1 MPLIDTDKQ
10 CISIL
15 YVEDVPDSRDMLAD
29 IMRYRY
35 PDVQLFVADNGET
48 GIELFTRYKPDI
60 VVTDINMPINDGLSM
75 ASEIKSLVPST
86 EIVVLTAYS
95 ETKHL
100 IRAIEIGV
108 GHFIQKPIDTEKFFK
123 VINKAIALV
132 RSERE
137 ILRQNKMIRLL
148 NAELVKKT
156 GELELAN
163 KELKSYDYSVAHDLR
178 SPMVTIRDLSQR
190 LLDMYADNLDSAG
203 MGCIQ
208 AIHQEA
214 VRMNSLV
221 ETLLRFSIR
230 ARKYPEKKR
239 ANLSDMVQ
247 EISRKLL
254 DKEPYR
260 QVMFSVEEGVNGYC
274 DPDLIRII
282 LENLIGNAWKFSTV
296 KDNVQ
301 IEFGTLNN
309 EADLVYFVR
318 DNGAGFDESDSEKIF
333 APFQRLQS
341 DGQVDGFGIG
351 LATSYRIIHRHG
363 GRIWAEAE
371 KGKGATFYFTL

>member
-1 MPLIDTDKQ
+1 M
-10 CISIL
+10 L
-15 YVEDVPDSRDMLAD
+15 YVEDDLDSRDMLAD

-48 GIELFTRYKPDI
+48 GIELFTLHKPDI
-60 VVTDINMPINDGLSM
+60 VVTDINMPVNDGLSM

-100 IRAIEIGV
+100 MRAIEIGV
-108 GHFIQKPIDTEKFFK
+108 SHFIQKPIDTDKFFK
-123 VINKAIALV
+123 VINKVITLV

-137 ILRQNKMIRLL
+137 ILRQNRMIRHL

-163 KELKSYDYSVAHDLR
+163 KELESYDYSVAHDLR
-178 SPMVTIRDLSQR
+178 SPMVAIRNLSQR
-190 LLDMYADNLDSAG
+190 LLDMDAGNPDSPG
-203 MGCIQ
+203 KGCIQ
-208 AIHQEA
+208 SIHQEA
-214 VRMNSLV
+214 VRMNDLV
-221 ETLLRFSIR
+221 ETLLKFSVR

-239 ANLSDMVQ
+239 TNLSDMAQ
-247 EISRKLL
+247 EICRKLL
-254 DKEPYR
+254 DKEPQR
-260 QVMFSVEEGVNGYC
+260 QVSFSIEEGVHGYC

-282 LENLIGNAWKFSTV
+282 LENLFGNAWKFSSE

-301 IEFGTLNN
+301 IEFGTVNE
-309 EADLVYFVR
+309 EADLVYYIR
-318 DNGAGFDESDSEKIF
+318 DNGAGFDECDCEKIF

-351 LATSYRIIHRHG
+351 LATSYRIIQRHG

>member
-137 ILRQNKMIRLL
+137 ILRQNKMIRHL

>member
-1 MPLIDTDKQ
+1 MPLNDTDEH
-10 CISIL
+10 CISML
-15 YVEDVPDSRDMLAD
+15 YVEDVLDSRDMLAD

-48 GIELFTRYKPDI
+48 GIELFTRHKPDI
-60 VVTDINMPINDGLSM
+60 VVTDINMPVNDGLSM

-100 IRAIEIGV
+100 MRAIEIGV
-108 GHFIQKPIDTEKFFK
+108 SHFIQKPIDTDKFFK
-123 VINKAIALV
+123 VINKVITLV

-137 ILRQNKMIRLL
+137 ILRQNRMIRHL

-163 KELKSYDYSVAHDLR
+163 KELESYDYSVAHDLR
-178 SPMVTIRDLSQR
+178 SPLVTIRNLSQR
-190 LLDMYADNLDSAG
+190 LLDMYAGNPDSPG
-203 MGCIQ
+203 NGCIQ
-208 AIHQEA
+208 SIHQEA
-214 VRMNSLV
+214 VRMNNLV
-221 ETLLRFSIR
+221 ETLLKFSIR

-239 ANLSDMVQ
+239 TDLSDMAQ
-247 EISRKLL
+247 EICRKLL
-254 DKEPYR
+254 DKEPHR
-260 QVMFSVEEGVNGYC
+260 QVSFNIEEGVNGYC

-282 LENLIGNAWKFSTV
+282 LENLIGNAWKYSSV

-301 IEFGTLNN
+301 IEFGTIN
-309 EADLVYFVR
+309 EEVDLVYYVR
-318 DNGAGFDESDSEKIF
+318 DNGAGFDECDCEKIF
-333 APFQRLQS
+333 APFQRLQN